1 MEPLRALTAVSGTAT
16 NGALSCWTFSTLPS
30 ASPFSWPSRSR
41 HVSPSGCEG
50 GAMFD
55 LILGLAVAAGLF
67 VYLGA
72 ALLRPDRF

>member
-1 MEPLRALTAVSGTAT
+1 MEPLRSATAVSGTAT
-16 NGALSCWTFSTLPS
+16 SGALPCWTYSTSSSASLFSRPSPS
-30 ASPFSWPSRSR
+30 ASVLPT
-41 HVSPSGCEG
+41 GCEEG
-50 GAMFD
+50 TMFD